1 MADKLAWK
9 TEMAWKTVEGES
21 VKKQNVRGAN
31 ETEIADGLNQC
42 TKAVG
47 RYHLDWTWRRDN
59 MSQELEG
66 HIVVV
71 ERFENGGLRIYD
83 PQAGECLDWK
93 ELSSNID
100 ITKGI
105 NILRV
110 DNLIPDE
117 GIVKGIVHK
126 R

>member
-1 MADKLAWK
+1 
-9 TEMAWKTVEGES
+9 
-21 VKKQNVRGAN
+21 
-31 ETEIADGLNQC
+31 
-42 TKAVG
+42 
-47 RYHLDWTWRRDN
+47 